1 MTISGGRKVRP
12 HFARRI
18 PGRKRPKFWR
28 DWWNVG
34 LHVRRC
40 LHRPPIGW
48 HNRETYINRERV
60 FAEAWES
67 DNPERYAGIS
77 RTLECLFIVPTREGH
92 RGAWRSSF
100 WSDAAFVRRGFGDG
114 PSYRDRVVAA
124 TVIQWLGSNVG
135 FAFVVDCLRRC
146 GYIVRRGTE

>member
-1 MTISGGRKVRP
+1 MTTTRGRAEVRP

-18 PGRKRPKFWR
+18 PARKRPKFWR

-40 LHRPPIGW
+40 LYRPPVGSYS
-48 HNRETYINRERV
+48 RPGYVNRERV
-60 FAEAWES
+60 FAEAWEA
-67 DNPERYAGIS
+67 DNPRRYEGVS
-77 RTLECLFIVPTREGH
+77 RTLECLFTVPTPKGH
-92 RGAWRSSF
+92 RGAWRPF
-100 WSDAAFVRRGFGDG
+100 GSDATYARRAFGTG
-114 PSYRDRVVAA
+114 PTYRDRVVAA

-146 GYIVRRGTE
+146 GYIVRPGAE